1 MTGLSDQVVT
11 GMFASDSGG
20 APKPS
25 VSLLDIRANGCV
37 GDYQRDKKHHGGP
50 NRAVCIFS
58 QDVIEDLNSEG
69 HPIKAGDCGE
79 NIVVSGLDWNSLR
92 PGVQLQIGDCI
103 LKIESDAPPCKTIRH
118 AFTDGS
124 FSAISYKKYPN
135 RTRWYCSVVKEDI
148 VSLGE
153 SVFLV

>member
-1 MTGLSDQVVT
+1 MNGLSNQVVT
-11 GMFASDSGG
+11 GMFASESGG
-20 APKPS
+20 APKPN
-25 VSLLDIRANGCV
+25 VSTLDIRTNGCI

-79 NIVVSGLDWNSLR
+79 NIVVSGLDWNSLS
-92 PGVQLQIGDCI
+92 PGAQLHIGDCI
-103 LKIESDAPPCKTIRH
+103 LRIHSDAPPCKTIRH

-124 FSAISYKKYPN
+124 FSVISYKKFPN
-135 RTRWYCSVVKEDI
+135 RTRWYCSVVKEGI

-153 SVFLV
+153 SVLLV

>member
-1 MTGLSDQVVT
+1 MNGLSNQVVT
-11 GMFASDSGG
+11 GMFASESGG
-20 APKPS
+20 APKPN
-25 VSLLDIRANGCV
+25 VSTLDIRTNGCI

-79 NIVVSGLDWNSLR
+79 NIVVSGLDWNSLS
-92 PGVQLQIGDCI
+92 PGAQLHIGDCI
-103 LKIESDAPPCKTIRH
+103 LRIHSDAPPCKTIRH

-124 FSAISYKKYPN
+124 FSVISYKKFPN
-135 RTRWYCSVVKEDI
+135 RTRWYCSVVKEGI
-148 VSLGE
+148 VLLGE
-153 SVFLV
+153 SVLLV

>member
-25 VSLLDIRANGCV
+25 VSILDIRANGCI

-79 NIVVSGLDWNSLR
+79 NIVFSGLDWNSLR
-92 PGVQLQIGDCI
+92 PGDQLELVIAF
-103 LKIESDAPPCKTIRH
+103 LKLNQMLLLAKPSSMLLLMVCFLQYLTKSIRIEQGGT
-118 AFTDGS
+118 
-124 FSAISYKKYPN
+124 
-135 RTRWYCSVVKEDI
+135 VVSSKRA
-148 VSLGE
+148 
-153 SVFLV
+153 

>member
-1 MTGLSDQVVT
+1 MTGLSNQVVT
-11 GMFASDSGG
+11 GMFASISGG

-25 VSLLDIRANGCV
+25 VSILDIRANGCI

-58 QDVIEDLNSEG
+58 QDVIDDLNSEG

-79 NIVVSGLDWNSLR
+79 NIVFSGLDWNSLR
-92 PGVQLQIGDCI
+92 PGVHLRIGDCI
-103 LKIESDAPPCKTIRH
+103 LKIESDAPPCKTIEH
-118 AFTDGS
+118 AFSDGL
-124 FSAISYKKYPN
+124 FSVISHKKHPN
-135 RTRWYCSVVKEDI
+135 RPRWYCSVIKEGI

-153 SVFLV
+153 SVLLV